1 MLNLFLKSFNFVN
14 LHIIIK
20 NEFMLLLYNNVFMYM
35 KNISCYFTTEKYL
48 LRSFYFTTKIYITWF
63 SVHFAPIFYFNCK
76 HFLFVKQQIKKFT
89 DFIKKSRGYKSNFA
103 RGYFEIFIIYKPSLG
118 HARPPTT
125 FGAIGS
131 VVSTFIGYKQTRR
144 QTKFI
149 IYRYVQ
155 CFI

>member
-76 HFLFVKQQIKKFT
+76 HFLFVNKNIKSFRIKKKIV
-89 DFIKKSRGYKSNFA
+89 DFYNLMIIEFCWRLN
-103 RGYFEIFIIYKPSLG
+103 FEILIIYKPSPG
-118 HARPPTT
+118 SRDIPHKIWARSIQP
-125 FGAIGS
+125 F
-131 VVSTFIGYKQTRR
+131 
-144 QTKFI
+144 
-149 IYRYVQ
+149 
-155 CFI
+155 